1 MIKKLGTGNHGQ
13 VYAVDIAKKLKALKT
28 NKEIIKSLG
37 FDNINELDIT
47 LRLRHPYINQLLDFR
62 INKGSYIF
70 LYPIASGTLEKI
82 EGKPNSLKYINQLLI
97 GLNYIH
103 HRDIINADIKP
114 ENILYFSDVD
124 IVKYNDFGSSIINDI
139 VFKNKFTG
147 TLGFSAPETLLNN
160 KIVKK
165 SDVWSLG
172 LSILFVL
179 YQLEPQKRAIKFFIE
194 PFEQYKPDDI
204 LRNLRKYNDNYLS
217 NLSYQITEALKTVK
231 DEIIKSLLKNMLRI
245 KYKERK
251 SVEELL
257 KLEIFNEFRADNEEI
272 LKFYPGCNIRL
283 EYLTYYNIK
292 EQYDNA
298 YNIFNLC
305 KNYFK
310 ESIRIMWSIFNGI
323 DIFNELITK
332 KQLETEKISYFAISS
347 VIVSLKLSS
356 YFNNSIYEKIYNS
369 VEINEEIY
377 EKTEYSLL
385 KAINYKVYR
394 KNIYSY
400 LLKNH
405 KDKINIEKLF
415 NFVTSINFEGEL
427 SEFVSKYL
435 SIE

>member
-1 MIKKLGTGNHGQ
+1 MMKKLGTGNHGQ
-13 VYAVDIAKKLKALKT
+13 VYAVNIAKKLKALKT

-82 EGKPNSLKYINQLLI
+82 GGKPNSLKYINQLLI

-139 VFKNKFTG
+139 VFKNQFRG

-172 LSILFVL
+172 LTILFVL
-179 YQLEPQKRAIKFFIE
+179 YQLEPQKRAIKLVIE
-194 PFEQYKPDDI
+194 PFYQYKPADI
-204 LRNLRKYNDNYLS
+204 IRNLRKYNHNYLS
-217 NLSYQITEALKTVK
+217 NLSYQITVALKTVK

-298 YNIFNLC
+298 YNIFNLY
-305 KNYFK
+305 KNYFN
-310 ESIRIMWSIFNGI
+310 ESIGIMWSIFNGI

-332 KQLETEKISYFAISS
+332 KQLEIEKISYFAISS
-347 VIVSLKLSS
+347 VIVSLKLSF
-356 YFNNSIYEKIYNS
+356 YVNNSIYEKIYNS